1 MPKRPLP
8 PGIQT
13 NDPYDTSAFIRDAAV
28 ENASSQRL
36 LAYLDVV
43 APLDGEEG
51 QRKREIVLQT
61 LVGLFREW
69 LNEVAEA
76 KGVIDEDANE
86 QVAPGKTQ
94 QLVRGRIFCSG
105 SYRLGINS
113 PDGDIDTVCVVPP
126 YVERSDFFT
135 TFVAKLRSCV
145 DVDSANPIE
154 DAGVPIIEL
163 VISGVD
169 IDIGIARAFSFMPVL
184 PKVGETDEKYSGT
197 ILDDRVLCGGDMK
210 DMKDM
215 FAMNGPRVTELI
227 ELIMQDSFETFKIV
241 VRALR
246 LWAKR
251 RGIYSNKMGYLGG
264 VNFNILGAFIC
275 QLYPNLSAGALL
287 HRFFEIFG
295 RQWAWRN
302 PHNLPQP
309 VSLLKKVSGATDIG
323 YDAQVWDGNDPRCLD
338 IRRKH
343 AVMPIL
349 TPAYPSSDSA
359 YNVSFST
366 LRAMLRELHKGAE
379 ITSAI
384 MAEPDPS
391 RHDWTLLFSPSDFFC
406 LFDTYLVLE
415 LRADN
420 DDDLDAFTKWVDS
433 RIRLLIKDLEDPK
446 YGLSVNMLTANGHV
460 RPWPKPEPKV
470 DYEDKVVP
478 DDYQIETNE
487 DSLSKEKDKL
497 VAAVANLD
505 DAAIE
510 ATESKTTTIITTTIT
525 PLLPATTT
533 QGALSATSLIQSSDS
548 VFVDTPPQILH
559 RERSSEMME
568 EAELQNTESDAQEP
582 ANATS
587 ALLQQEVDVEVENNA
602 KVMDLT
608 TDASNPVAT
617 SEFQGDASGVP
628 AVINAERVESVSD
641 LTSTVKLEN
650 EPVIGIDS
658 APSSDLPDV
667 AATSAVPPAD
677 EDSAPPPPPTLLKRT
692 IKVAVNKNC
701 FYIGI
706 KEDPEVR
713 RKTRAKLGEQ
723 LKTFFDSTKFTK
735 NRILSWPKLKDG
747 MRVRVKV
754 IAWKELPDTVFPE
767 GRDLASVQRERIKEE
782 EARAEAEAVAA
793 VKAAKQSLS
802 YVKGQG
808 GATVTESAPAAAAGS
823 ASAAAA
829 VASIATA
836 PAELVPKVEPTGGVV
851 TLKRP
856 FDGSEDVAGGLNN
869 QKKGVTA
876 ASSGLDPI
884 IEQPIS
890 APVVVH
896 QTKKFK
902 VSLKK

>member
-1 MPKRPLP
+1 MCKNKTMPKRPLP

-13 NDPYDTSAFIRDAAV
+13 NDPYDVNAFIRDAEV

-36 LAYLDVV
+36 IAYLDMV
-43 APLDGEEG
+43 APLDGEDG

-69 LNEVAEA
+69 LNEVAEE
-76 KGVIDEDANE
+76 KGVVDEDGDNDKGT
-86 QVAPGKTQ
+86 PGKVQ
-94 QLVRGRIFCSG
+94 QPLRGRIFCSG

-184 PKVGETDEKYSGT
+184 PKIGETDEKYSGT

-227 ELIMQDSFETFKIV
+227 ELIMQDSFETFKVV

-323 YDAQVWDGNDPRCLD
+323 YDAQVWDGNDPRCID

-384 MAEPDPS
+384 IAEPDPS
-391 RHDWTLLFSPSDFFC
+391 RHDWALLFSPSDFFC

-415 LRADN
+415 LRADS

-470 DYEDKVVP
+470 DFEDKLVP
-478 DDYQIETNE
+478 DDYQDESKGVT
-487 DSLSKEKDKL
+487 LSKEGDEETTFTGKVID
-497 VAAVANLD
+497 VSVPAADV
-505 DAAIE
+505 
-510 ATESKTTTIITTTIT
+510 TTKTTQTA
-525 PLLPATTT
+525 ATT
-533 QGALSATSLIQSSDS
+533 LNPSTSSITAVSPSRS
-548 VFVDTPPQILH
+548 LH
-559 RERSSEMME
+559 RERNSEMLE
-568 EAELQNTESDAQEP
+568 EAELQNAESSLQESSSTEPSSTAILC
-582 ANATS
+582 NK
-587 ALLQQEVDVEVENNA
+587 VDEEVEDNTKLTSVA
-602 KVMDLT
+602 IDLT
-608 TDASNPVAT
+608 NTTGGPTAN
-617 SEFQGDASGVP
+617 SELQSDTSGVP
-628 AVINAERVESVSD
+628 MVMNAVPLESVSD
-641 LTSTVKLEN
+641 NISTVKQES
-650 EPVIGIDS
+650 EPTSSDVS
-658 APSSDLPDV
+658 APLSGLNDIAPMPLDPH
-667 AATSAVPPAD
+667 AD
-677 EDSAPPPPPTLLKRT
+677 DSSAPPPPALLKRT

-723 LKTFFDSTKFTK
+723 LKTFFDSTKFTR
-735 NRILSWPKLKDG
+735 NRILSWTKLKEG

-754 IAWKELPDTVFPE
+754 ISWKELPDSVFPE

-793 VKAAKQSLS
+793 AKAAKQSLS
-802 YVKGQG
+802 YVKGQAG
-808 GATVTESAPAAAAGS
+808 TASESIPAVSAAGP
-823 ASAAAA
+823 AAA
-829 VASIATA
+829 VAAQR
-836 PAELVPKVEPTGGVV
+836 VDPTGLSTAKTDVGG
-851 TLKRP
+851 TSSLKRP
-856 FDGSEDVAGGLNN
+856 LDGSEEGAGSQTVKKATIAPSVDVI
-869 QKKGVTA
+869 
-876 ASSGLDPI
+876 P
-884 IEQPIS
+884 EQHVS
-890 APVVVH
+890 APVVVQ